1 MPWRFDAQ
9 AVDIVFVIDTTVAI
23 VSGSVEFGE
32 EIGSDLSV
40 DTGQRDNDS
49 SIIDNGLRVIDGNI

>member
-9 AVDIVFVIDTTVAI
+9 AVDIVFVIDTNVPI

-32 EIGSDLSV
+32 EIGSDLAI
-40 DTGQRDNDS
+40 DAGNRDNDT
-49 SIIDNGLRVIDGNI
+49 SIVDNGLRVIDGSI